1 MCLQKRI
8 GIVREIMVNRN
19 GAAGVINPT
28 DACRPDGKISS
39 FSAVTI
45 AVLNMHEKS
54 YSSSYS
60 YIYKD
65 GGVSYNDCSQTAMI
79 SILQSNTDRSNKNLN
94 IKPIGTLYFKE
105 ALNNNPG
112 HI

>member
-8 GIVREIMVNRN
+8 GIVREIMVNLS
-19 GAAGVINPT
+19 GATGVINLA

-39 FSAVTI
+39 FSAVTT

-60 YIYKD
+60 CIYKD
-65 GGVSYNDCSQTAMI
+65 GGVSYNDYSLIAMI
-79 SILQSNTDRSNKNLN
+79 SILQSNTNRSNKNLN
-94 IKPIGTLYFKE
+94 IKPIGTLCFKE
-105 ALNNNPG
+105 ALKNNPRL
-112 HI
+112 I